1 MHLTP
6 ITALHA
12 WYFKSIPLSSTETF
26 HNLINPLTADS
37 CFAENCWYK
46 SLQLCLKYHFF
57 CSIFSANSVSN
68 TISSAQ
74 YSLPILSQIPFLL
87 LNILCQFYN
96 PLFLCL
102 VLMRHRH
109 STLVLIISINSTISH
124 V

>member
-12 WYFKSIPLSSTETF
+12 WYFKSIPLSSTEIF

-87 LNILCQFYN
+87 LNTIL
-96 PLFLCL
+96 
-102 VLMRHRH
+102 
-109 STLVLIISINSTISH
+109 SANSVSNTISSAQYSLPILKPFIFMSGFDAP
-124 V
+124 

>member
-12 WYFKSIPLSSTETF
+12 WYFKSIPLSSTEIF

-68 TISSAQ
+68 TICSAQ

-87 LNILCQFYN
+87 LNILCQ
-96 PLFLCL
+96 LCL
-102 VLMRHRH
+102 KYHFFC
-109 STLVLIISINSTISH
+109 SIFSANSVSNTISSAQYSLP
-124 V
+124 